1 MKRTARKWLSLLMAF
16 ALVLSL
22 MPAALAEREEVSF
35 GWSTEAPE
43 GHKHER
49 GNEKTDSGKVA
60 TCTED
65 GYKVYSC
72 KNKIVES
79 EDETDCSATF
89 TEKIDKKGHTWDD
102 GSVTKEA
109 TCKEKGVKIFT
120 CSVCKEAKTEEIPM
134 KEHGRP
140 ENSNSYTQNTTAKTH
155 TYKCTA
161 GNEDITEDCS
171 GTWSDAKD
179 GTHSMTC
186 TYCGA
191 TYTGSHDYNDS
202 GKCKVCDA
210 RNDRTAVSISGSM
223 EMKVDETKS
232 IEFTFY
238 DKYEVPTTDTIR
250 NLEYEVDSRYDDCVS
265 ITSNGKIYGEYAGT
279 ARIVVY
285 DQDGGALGYVTVKV
299 TGTSKSDF
307 TVTASVSAGTSG
319 YALGDDD
326 DDNGSSIIEQIN
338 KKLKSNEWIE
348 DIWFT
353 SVSHTNGKLNA
364 DKGSSSSDRYAYS
377 ESEAEDVVF
386 TPDKSVKKGDTAVF
400 YATVYAGKTTK
411 KYYDVTISLKIIDGA
426 SSDSD
431 ITYTSELGKDVSFR
445 TSDFEDFWTDTY
457 SSGTLDY
464 VKFGSVSGGSL
475 KDGDGKSA
483 GSSSFYANPSR
494 SSHKDL
500 DDVYFEPN
508 NTTSKKA
515 TTIKIRFTAYGTQKK
530 SSGDRELSGTVV
542 ITYLNGDIDDITYTT
557 NSNGKVTLKSSDF
570 TDVFKKATGSS
581 GTLTITFT
589 SLPSNGTLTYGSK
602 DTKVTKSTTFK
613 TSGAGNKIAD
623 VTYTAS
629 GSKSD
634 TVTYTA
640 ASGST
645 KITGKILFNSVA
657 ANISLTVPYTCTSAS
672 GITFSTGDFTSRASG
687 LTGSHS
693 LAFGQPS
700 GGNGGLYYTAI
711 ASQIPAGTKIP
722 VSTLNTVTYRP
733 SSNGATTIAFII
745 YDASGLVAGSG
756 SVTITVSGVTGGTA
770 NPGNPGNPG
779 TTTPGGVDSFKD
791 VNATAWYRTD
801 LTRLVSLGIMAG
813 RSPNKFAPEG
823 TLNYGEA
830 LKLICKAVGVTQPEG
845 SGAQWAANY
854 KSYAV
859 SQGWITSDVVLTDTI
874 TRTAIAQIGA
884 KALGLSASSATPFP
898 DTNDPYVAA
907 MNTAGIILGNP
918 DGNFNGSGNLKRSEI
933 CAIICRML
941 NYRDNAYND
950 QIPGWL

>member
-1 MKRTARKWLSLLMAF
+1 MKRTVRKWLSLLMAF
-16 ALVLSL
+16 AIVLSL
-22 MPAALAEREEVSF
+22 MPVALAEDETTKPDPDKWTGGIDKCEHKEYDTKREEPS
-35 GWSTEAPE
+35 
-43 GHKHER
+43 
-49 GNEKTDSGKVA
+49 
-60 TCTED
+60 C
-65 GYKVYSC
+65 YKAGS
-72 KNKIVES
+72 I
-79 EDETDCSATF
+79 TF
-89 TEKIDKKGHTWDD
+89 TCKVKHVQKPDGEKDPDPAVRTG
-102 GSVTKEA
+102 
-109 TCKEKGVKIFT
+109 
-120 CSVCKEAKTEEIPM
+120 EEG
-134 KEHGRP
+134 E
-140 ENSNSYTQNTTAKTH
+140 QV
-155 TYKCTA
+155 
-161 GNEDITEDCS
+161 
-171 GTWSDAKD
+171 
-179 GTHSMTC
+179 
-186 TYCGA
+186 CGA
-191 TYTGSHDYNDS
+191 TQTIKLKATGEHSYSDKWSYDETEHWKECTTKGCDTKTGVQKHSYNEDTGECTCGAKVADEIEVILSKDSYTGSGTIYITGNGIILETTLTVKKGKDTVSADDYEVSYLWSAKGLYDNDNVGNKPPES
-202 GKCKVCDA
+202 PAIRIVNGNRIVKNASVTCEVRVVYK
-210 RNDRTAVSISGSM
+210 
-223 EMKVDETKS
+223 DETYKDS
-232 IEFTFY
+232 VTWSGITNVGGY
-238 DKYEVPTTDTIR
+238 DGD
-250 NLEYEVDSRYDDCVS
+250 VS
-265 ITSNGKIYGEYAGT
+265 VTIYGDTTYYLGDKDDKGGKSVIDQIDDYIYDEDDGYLDEIKFSSVTDSVGDLEASTSKWYSSDEAEEIAFEPEKSGT
-279 ARIVVY
+279 ATFNYRATSSKNNEYSGTISI
-285 DQDGGALGYVTVKV
+285 KV
-299 TGTSKSDF
+299 E
-307 TVTASVSAGTSG
+307 
-319 YALGDDD
+319 
-326 DDNGSSIIEQIN
+326 NGSSSGGDIE
-338 KKLKSNEWIE
+338 
-348 DIWFT
+348 
-353 SVSHTNGKLNA
+353 
-364 DKGSSSSDRYAYS
+364 YS
-377 ESEAEDVVF
+377 A
-386 TPDKSVKKGDTAVF
+386 TA
-400 YATVYAGKTTK
+400 GQ
-411 KYYDVTISLKIIDGA
+411 
-426 SSDSD
+426 
-431 ITYTSELGKDVSFR
+431 DVSFDAD
-445 TSDFEDFWTDTY
+445 DFEDFWSD
-457 SSGTLDY
+457 SRRKGSREDLDY
-464 VKFGSVSGGSL
+464 VTFSL
-475 KDGDGKSA
+475 PSSSTGVLYDGDGSKLKSSTKCYVSA
-483 GSSSFYANPSR
+483 GR
-494 SSHKDL
+494 SETDL
-500 DDVYFEPN
+500 DDVYFEPKS
-508 NTTSKKA
+508 SKA
-515 TTIKIRFTAYGTQKK
+515 GTVKINFSAYGEDDTKI
-530 SSGDRELSGTVV
+530 SGTVV
-542 ITYLNGDIDDITYTT
+542 ITYLNGNIDDITYTT
-557 NSNGKVTLKSSDF
+557 NSSGKVDLKAKDF
-570 TDVFKKATGSS
+570 TDVFKAATGSS
-581 GTLTITFT
+581 SSSLTITFT

>member
-1 MKRTARKWLSLLMAF
+1 MKRTVRKWLSLLMAF
-16 ALVLSL
+16 AIVLSL
-22 MPAALAEREEVSF
+22 MPVALAADENTQDPPGTTEGTNPPGTPKPDDDDDKTEEP
-35 GWSTEAPE
+35 GGNE
-43 GHKHER
+43 GDNKCEDGKHNYE
-49 GNEKTDSGKVA
+49 EKTDHGDTKAA
-60 TCTED
+60 TCTE
-65 GYKVYSC
+65 
-72 KNKIVES
+72 
-79 EDETDCSATF
+79 
-89 TEKIDKKGHTWDD
+89 
-102 GSVTKEA
+102 
-109 TCKEKGVKIFT
+109 KGVKVEVCSKCSDVKKTDTPALGHDWGEYFADKNDSSKHTRT
-120 CSVCKEAKTEEIPM
+120 CKRDACEESETNAHDYSESYECVCGTENDAEATGAEAANVTISAGASKEISW
-134 KEHGRP
+134 HF
-140 ENSNSYTQNTTAKTH
+140 
-155 TYKCTA
+155 
-161 GNEDITEDCS
+161 
-171 GTWSDAKD
+171 
-179 GTHSMTC
+179 
-186 TYCGA
+186 
-191 TYTGSHDYNDS
+191 YTGSGSNKEYTKAPDY
-202 GKCKVCDA
+202 VL
-210 RNDRTAVSISGSM
+210 VS
-223 EMKVDETKS
+223 D
-232 IEFTFY
+232 
-238 DKYEVPTTDTIR
+238 
-250 NLEYEVDSRYDDCVS
+250 DDCVS
-265 ITSNGKIYGEYAGT
+265 IYRDGVTVYGEYSGKATISIYDGSVSSRNLLGT
-279 ARIVVY
+279 TT
-285 DQDGGALGYVTVKV
+285 VTVKGSSGYNIKV
-299 TGTSKSDF
+299 
-307 TVTASVSAGTSG
+307 SVSADSNG

-326 DDNGSSIIEQIN
+326 DAGKDSVIDQIN
-338 KKLKSNEWIE
+338 SQLRSREYI
-348 DIWFT
+348 DYIWFQ
-353 SVSHTNGKLNA
+353 SVKHDDGELTATRGNA
-364 DKGSSSSDRYAYS
+364 GNKATRYTENEAGSV
-377 ESEAEDVVF
+377 EF
-386 TPDKSVKKGDTAVF
+386 IPDKNAKKGDSPNFEVAVQTDSRDEYIYF
-400 YATVYAGKTTK
+400 
-411 KYYDVTISLKIIDGA
+411 TITFNIIDGA
-426 SSDSD
+426 TSGGDVEYNATAGKNVTFDSD
-431 ITYTSELGKDVSFR
+431 
-445 TSDFEDFWTDTY
+445 DFETFWKNNRR
-457 SSGTLDY
+457 SSWKDLDY
-464 VKFGSVSGGSL
+464 VTFSTPTSSTGVL
-475 KDGDGKSA
+475 YDGDGTKLKNSTECYVSA
-483 GSSSFYANPSR
+483 GRNQV
-494 SSHKDL
+494 DL
-500 DDVYFEPN
+500 DDVYFEPKS
-508 NTTSKKA
+508 SKA
-515 TTIKIRFTAYGTQKK
+515 GTVRINFTAVGE
-530 SSGDRELSGTVV
+530 SDHEIDGTVV
-542 ITYLNGDIDDITYTT
+542 ISYLNGDIDDITYTT
-557 NSNGKVTLKSSDF
+557 NSSGKVDLKAKDF
-570 TDVFKKATGSS
+570 TDVFKAATGSS
-581 GTLTITFT
+581 SSSLTITFT

>member
-1 MKRTARKWLSLLMAF
+1 MKRTVRKWLSLLMAF
-16 ALVLSL
+16 AIVLSL
-22 MPAALAEREEVSF
+22 MPVALAEDENNPTPP
-35 GWSTEAPE
+35 STEVTPSEPGENGTGGSGNGSGNQEPGDPNTPSEPNGDKECTDHKWEEAESGTVE
-43 GHKHER
+43 G
-49 GNEKTDSGKVA
+49 EKVSTQAA
-60 TCTED
+60 TCEKA
-65 GYKVYSC
+65 GVQVYTC
-72 KNKIVES
+72 KNEG
-79 EDETDCSATF
+79 CNA
-89 TEKIDKKGHTWDD
+89 
-102 GSVTKEA
+102 
-109 TCKEKGVKIFT
+109 
-120 CSVCKEAKTEEIPM
+120 AKTEELPKLSHDLEYKTTNDGKHYQQCKREECSYKTEEVSHKYDTKGECECGDENTNDAVSAVITSSGSVTLDLSSTTKKTHNIEWAFKDEDGNYTSDSASVSFYSDDDDVAYVDKDGKVTAYGAGSTTIELYM
-134 KEHGRP
+134 AGNSRRDDYITVTVKGSYDGDVSVTIYSDTTYYLGDKDDKGGKSVVDKIDDYVYEKTGYHLDEVRFDNVTDTVGDLDASTRDWYDADELEDISFEP
-140 ENSNSYTQNTTAKTH
+140 ENTGTAEFDFEASNTRNAT
-155 TYKCTA
+155 
-161 GNEDITEDCS
+161 ICS
-171 GTWSDAKD
+171 GTI
-179 GTHSMTC
+179 
-186 TYCGA
+186 YI
-191 TYTGSHDYNDS
+191 
-202 GKCKVCDA
+202 KV
-210 RNDRTAVSISGSM
+210 
-223 EMKVDETKS
+223 E
-232 IEFTFY
+232 
-238 DKYEVPTTDTIR
+238 
-250 NLEYEVDSRYDDCVS
+250 
-265 ITSNGKIYGEYAGT
+265 
-279 ARIVVY
+279 
-285 DQDGGALGYVTVKV
+285 
-299 TGTSKSDF
+299 
-307 TVTASVSAGTSG
+307 
-319 YALGDDD
+319 
-326 DDNGSSIIEQIN
+326 
-338 KKLKSNEWIE
+338 
-348 DIWFT
+348 
-353 SVSHTNGKLNA
+353 
-364 DKGSSSSDRYAYS
+364 KGSSTSGGDIEYS
-377 ESEAEDVVF
+377 
-386 TPDKSVKKGDTAVF
+386 
-400 YATVYAGKTTK
+400 
-411 KYYDVTISLKIIDGA
+411 A
-426 SSDSD
+426 SS
-431 ITYTSELGKDVSFR
+431 GKDVSFDAD
-445 TSDFEDFWTDTY
+445 DFEDFWSD
-457 SSGTLDY
+457 SRRKGSREDLDY
-464 VKFGSVSGGSL
+464 VTFSL
-475 KDGDGKSA
+475 PSSSTGVLYDGDGSKLKSSTKCYVSA
-483 GSSSFYANPSR
+483 GRNET
-494 SSHKDL
+494 DL
-500 DDVYFEPN
+500 DDVYFEPKS
-508 NTTSKKA
+508 SKA
-515 TTIKIRFTAYGTQKK
+515 GTVKINFSAYGEDDTKI
-530 SSGDRELSGTVV
+530 SGTVV
-542 ITYLNGDIDDITYTT
+542 ITYLNGNIDDITYTT
-557 NSNGKVTLKSSDF
+557 NSSGKVDLKAKDF
-570 TDVFKKATGSS
+570 TDVFKAATGSS
-581 GTLTITFT
+581 SSSLTITFT

-613 TSGAGNKIAD
+613 TSGTGNKIAD

-874 TRTAIAQIGA
+874 TRTDISQIGA

>member
-1 MKRTARKWLSLLMAF
+1 MKRTVRKWLSLLMAF
-16 ALVLSL
+16 AIVLSL
-22 MPAALAEREEVSF
+22 MPVALAEDENNPTPP
-35 GWSTEAPE
+35 STEVTPSEPGENGTGGSGNGSGNQEPGDPNTPSEPNGDKECTDHKWEEAESGTVE
-43 GHKHER
+43 G
-49 GNEKTDSGKVA
+49 EKVSTQAA
-60 TCTED
+60 TCEKA
-65 GYKVYSC
+65 GVQVYTC
-72 KNKIVES
+72 KNEG
-79 EDETDCSATF
+79 CNA
-89 TEKIDKKGHTWDD
+89 
-102 GSVTKEA
+102 
-109 TCKEKGVKIFT
+109 
-120 CSVCKEAKTEEIPM
+120 AKTEELPKLSHDLEYKTTNDGKHYQQCKREECSYKTEEVSHKYDTKGECECGDENTNDAVSAVITSSGSVTLDLSSTTKKTHNIEWAFKDEDGNYTSDSASVSFYSDDDDVAYVDKDGKVTAYGAGSTTIELYM
-134 KEHGRP
+134 AGNSRRDDYITVTVKGSYDGDVSVTIYSDTTYYLGDKDDKGGKSVVDKIDDYVYEKTGYHLDEVRFDNVTDTVGDLDASTRDWYDADELEDISFEP
-140 ENSNSYTQNTTAKTH
+140 ENTGTAEFDFEASNTRNAT
-155 TYKCTA
+155 
-161 GNEDITEDCS
+161 ICS
-171 GTWSDAKD
+171 GTI
-179 GTHSMTC
+179 
-186 TYCGA
+186 YI
-191 TYTGSHDYNDS
+191 
-202 GKCKVCDA
+202 KV
-210 RNDRTAVSISGSM
+210 
-223 EMKVDETKS
+223 E
-232 IEFTFY
+232 
-238 DKYEVPTTDTIR
+238 
-250 NLEYEVDSRYDDCVS
+250 
-265 ITSNGKIYGEYAGT
+265 
-279 ARIVVY
+279 
-285 DQDGGALGYVTVKV
+285 
-299 TGTSKSDF
+299 
-307 TVTASVSAGTSG
+307 
-319 YALGDDD
+319 
-326 DDNGSSIIEQIN
+326 
-338 KKLKSNEWIE
+338 
-348 DIWFT
+348 
-353 SVSHTNGKLNA
+353 
-364 DKGSSSSDRYAYS
+364 KGSSTSGGDIEYS
-377 ESEAEDVVF
+377 
-386 TPDKSVKKGDTAVF
+386 
-400 YATVYAGKTTK
+400 
-411 KYYDVTISLKIIDGA
+411 A
-426 SSDSD
+426 SS
-431 ITYTSELGKDVSFR
+431 GKDVSFDAD
-445 TSDFEDFWTDTY
+445 DFEDFWSD
-457 SSGTLDY
+457 SRRKGSREDLDY
-464 VKFGSVSGGSL
+464 VTFSL
-475 KDGDGKSA
+475 PSSSTGVLYDGDGSKLKSSTKCYVSA
-483 GSSSFYANPSR
+483 GRNET
-494 SSHKDL
+494 DL
-500 DDVYFEPN
+500 DDVYFEPKS
-508 NTTSKKA
+508 SKA
-515 TTIKIRFTAYGTQKK
+515 GTVKINFSAYGEDDTKI
-530 SSGDRELSGTVV
+530 SGTVV
-542 ITYLNGDIDDITYTT
+542 ITYLNGNIDDITYTT
-557 NSNGKVTLKSSDF
+557 NSSGKVDLKAKDF
-570 TDVFKKATGSS
+570 TDVFKAATGSS
-581 GTLTITFT
+581 SSSLTIPFT

-613 TSGAGNKIAD
+613 TSGTGNKIAD

>member
-1 MKRTARKWLSLLMAF
+1 MKRTVRKWLSLLMAF
-16 ALVLSL
+16 AIVLSL
-22 MPAALAEREEVSF
+22 MPVALAEDENNPTPPSTEVTPSEPGENGTGGSGNGSGNQEPGDPNTPSEPNGDKECTDHKWEEAESGTVEGEEVS
-35 GWSTEAPE
+35 TQA
-43 GHKHER
+43 
-49 GNEKTDSGKVA
+49 A
-60 TCTED
+60 TCEKA
-65 GYKVYSC
+65 GVQVYTC
-72 KNKIVES
+72 KNEG
-79 EDETDCSATF
+79 CNA
-89 TEKIDKKGHTWDD
+89 
-102 GSVTKEA
+102 
-109 TCKEKGVKIFT
+109 
-120 CSVCKEAKTEEIPM
+120 AKTEELPKLSHDLEYKTTNDGKHYQQCKREECSYKTEEVSHKYDTKGECECGDENTNDAVSAVITSSGSVTLDLSSTTKKTHNIEWAFKDEDGNYTSNSASVSFYSDDDDVAYVDKDGKVTAYGAGSTTIELYM
-134 KEHGRP
+134 AGNSRRDDYITVTVKGSYDGDVSVTIYSDTTYYLGDKDDKGGKSVVDKIDDYVYEKTGYHLDEVRFDNVTDTVGDLDASTRDWYDADELEDISFEP
-140 ENSNSYTQNTTAKTH
+140 ENTGTAEFDFEASNTRNAT
-155 TYKCTA
+155 
-161 GNEDITEDCS
+161 ICS
-171 GTWSDAKD
+171 GTI
-179 GTHSMTC
+179 
-186 TYCGA
+186 YI
-191 TYTGSHDYNDS
+191 
-202 GKCKVCDA
+202 KV
-210 RNDRTAVSISGSM
+210 
-223 EMKVDETKS
+223 E
-232 IEFTFY
+232 
-238 DKYEVPTTDTIR
+238 
-250 NLEYEVDSRYDDCVS
+250 
-265 ITSNGKIYGEYAGT
+265 
-279 ARIVVY
+279 
-285 DQDGGALGYVTVKV
+285 
-299 TGTSKSDF
+299 
-307 TVTASVSAGTSG
+307 
-319 YALGDDD
+319 
-326 DDNGSSIIEQIN
+326 
-338 KKLKSNEWIE
+338 
-348 DIWFT
+348 
-353 SVSHTNGKLNA
+353 
-364 DKGSSSSDRYAYS
+364 KGSSTSGGDIEYS
-377 ESEAEDVVF
+377 
-386 TPDKSVKKGDTAVF
+386 
-400 YATVYAGKTTK
+400 
-411 KYYDVTISLKIIDGA
+411 A
-426 SSDSD
+426 SS
-431 ITYTSELGKDVSFR
+431 GKDVSFDAD
-445 TSDFEDFWTDTY
+445 DFEDFWSD
-457 SSGTLDY
+457 SRRKGSREDLDY
-464 VKFGSVSGGSL
+464 VTFSL
-475 KDGDGKSA
+475 PSSSTGVLYDGDGSKLKSSTKCYVSA
-483 GSSSFYANPSR
+483 GRNET
-494 SSHKDL
+494 DL
-500 DDVYFEPN
+500 DDVYFEPKS
-508 NTTSKKA
+508 SKA
-515 TTIKIRFTAYGTQKK
+515 GTVKINFSAYGEDDTKI
-530 SSGDRELSGTVV
+530 SGTVV
-542 ITYLNGDIDDITYTT
+542 ITYLNGNIDDITYTT
-557 NSNGKVTLKSSDF
+557 NSSGKVDLKAKDF
-570 TDVFKKATGSS
+570 TDVFKAATGSS
-581 GTLTITFT
+581 SSSLTITFT

-613 TSGAGNKIAD
+613 TSGTGNKIAD

>member
-1 MKRTARKWLSLLMAF
+1 MKRTVRKWLSLLMAF
-16 ALVLSL
+16 AIVLSL
-22 MPAALAEREEVSF
+22 MPVALAEDENNPTPP
-35 GWSTEAPE
+35 STEVTPSEPGENGTGGSGNGSGNQEPGDPNTPSEPNGDKECTDHKWEEAESGTVE
-43 GHKHER
+43 G
-49 GNEKTDSGKVA
+49 EKVSTQAA
-60 TCTED
+60 TCEKA
-65 GYKVYSC
+65 GVQVYTC
-72 KNKIVES
+72 KNEG
-79 EDETDCSATF
+79 CNA
-89 TEKIDKKGHTWDD
+89 
-102 GSVTKEA
+102 
-109 TCKEKGVKIFT
+109 
-120 CSVCKEAKTEEIPM
+120 AKTEELPKLSHDLEYKTTNDGKHYQQCKREECSYKTEEVSHKYDTKGKCECGDENTNAAVSAVITSSGSVTLDLSSTTKKTHNIEWAFKDEGGNYTRDSASVSFYSDDDDVAYVDKDGKVTAYGAGSTTIELYM
-134 KEHGRP
+134 AGNSRRDDYITVTVKGSYDGDVSVTIYSDTTYYLGDKDDKGGKSVVDKIDDYVYEKTGYHLDEVRFDNVTDTVGDLDASTRDWYDADELEDISFEP
-140 ENSNSYTQNTTAKTH
+140 ENTGTAEFDFEASNTRNAT
-155 TYKCTA
+155 
-161 GNEDITEDCS
+161 ICS
-171 GTWSDAKD
+171 GTI
-179 GTHSMTC
+179 
-186 TYCGA
+186 YI
-191 TYTGSHDYNDS
+191 
-202 GKCKVCDA
+202 KV
-210 RNDRTAVSISGSM
+210 
-223 EMKVDETKS
+223 E
-232 IEFTFY
+232 
-238 DKYEVPTTDTIR
+238 
-250 NLEYEVDSRYDDCVS
+250 
-265 ITSNGKIYGEYAGT
+265 
-279 ARIVVY
+279 
-285 DQDGGALGYVTVKV
+285 
-299 TGTSKSDF
+299 
-307 TVTASVSAGTSG
+307 
-319 YALGDDD
+319 
-326 DDNGSSIIEQIN
+326 
-338 KKLKSNEWIE
+338 
-348 DIWFT
+348 
-353 SVSHTNGKLNA
+353 
-364 DKGSSSSDRYAYS
+364 KGSSTSGGDIEYS
-377 ESEAEDVVF
+377 
-386 TPDKSVKKGDTAVF
+386 
-400 YATVYAGKTTK
+400 
-411 KYYDVTISLKIIDGA
+411 A
-426 SSDSD
+426 SS
-431 ITYTSELGKDVSFR
+431 GKDVSFDAD
-445 TSDFEDFWTDTY
+445 DFEDFWSD
-457 SSGTLDY
+457 SRRKGSREDLDY
-464 VKFGSVSGGSL
+464 VTFSL
-475 KDGDGKSA
+475 PSSSTGVLYDGDGSKLKSSTKCYVSA
-483 GSSSFYANPSR
+483 GRNET
-494 SSHKDL
+494 DL
-500 DDVYFEPN
+500 DDVYFEPKS
-508 NTTSKKA
+508 SKA
-515 TTIKIRFTAYGTQKK
+515 GTVKINFSAYGEDDTKI
-530 SSGDRELSGTVV
+530 SGTVV
-542 ITYLNGDIDDITYTT
+542 ITYLNGNIDDITYTT
-557 NSNGKVTLKSSDF
+557 NSSGKVDLKAKDF
-570 TDVFKKATGSS
+570 TDVFKAATGSS
-581 GTLTITFT
+581 SSSLTITFT

-613 TSGAGNKIAD
+613 TSGTGNKIAD

>member
-1 MKRTARKWLSLLMAF
+1 MKRTVRKWLSLLMAF
-16 ALVLSL
+16 AIVLSL
-22 MPAALAEREEVSF
+22 MPVALAEDETTKPDPNKWTGGIDGCEHKEYDTKREE
-35 GWSTEAPE
+35 P
-43 GHKHER
+43 
-49 GNEKTDSGKVA
+49 
-60 TCTED
+60 
-65 GYKVYSC
+65 SC
-72 KNKIVES
+72 FKAGSI
-79 EDETDCSATF
+79 TF
-89 TEKIDKKGHTWDD
+89 TCKVEHDQKPGGENDPDPADRTGEEGKK
-102 GSVTKEA
+102 V
-109 TCKEKGVKIFT
+109 
-120 CSVCKEAKTEEIPM
+120 
-134 KEHGRP
+134 
-140 ENSNSYTQNTTAKTH
+140 
-155 TYKCTA
+155 
-161 GNEDITEDCS
+161 
-171 GTWSDAKD
+171 
-179 GTHSMTC
+179 
-186 TYCGA
+186 CGA
-191 TYTGSHDYNDS
+191 TQMIELEATGRHSYSDKWSYNETEHWKECTTKGCGTKADVQKHSYNEDTGKCTCGAKVADKIEVTLSKASYTGSGTIYIEGN
-202 GKCKVCDA
+202 
-210 RNDRTAVSISGSM
+210 SILL
-223 EMKVDETKS
+223 K
-232 IEFTFY
+232 
-238 DKYEVPTTDTIR
+238 TDLVVKKGGDT
-250 NLEYEVDSRYDDCVS
+250 LSASEYEVSYGWYSSKLDVEKTKDSSAYVYNSNKAISNASVKCEVTVGYNNKTYSAEVEWSNITNTGSYDGDVS
-265 ITSNGKIYGEYAGT
+265 VTIYGDTTYYLGDKDDKGNKSVIDQIDDYIHDEDGGYLDKIKFSSVTDTVGDLDASTSKRYSFDDAEEIAFEPEKSGT
-279 ARIVVY
+279 ATFDYSATSSKENDYYGTISI
-285 DQDGGALGYVTVKV
+285 KV
-299 TGTSKSDF
+299 E
-307 TVTASVSAGTSG
+307 
-319 YALGDDD
+319 
-326 DDNGSSIIEQIN
+326 NGSSSGGDIE
-338 KKLKSNEWIE
+338 
-348 DIWFT
+348 
-353 SVSHTNGKLNA
+353 
-364 DKGSSSSDRYAYS
+364 YS
-377 ESEAEDVVF
+377 A
-386 TPDKSVKKGDTAVF
+386 TA
-400 YATVYAGKTTK
+400 GQ
-411 KYYDVTISLKIIDGA
+411 
-426 SSDSD
+426 
-431 ITYTSELGKDVSFR
+431 DVSFDAD
-445 TSDFEDFWTDTY
+445 DFEDFWSD
-457 SSGTLDY
+457 SRRKGSREDLDY
-464 VKFGSVSGGSL
+464 VTFSL
-475 KDGDGKSA
+475 PSSSTGVLYDGDGSKLKSSTKCYVSA
-483 GSSSFYANPSR
+483 GR
-494 SSHKDL
+494 SETDL
-500 DDVYFEPN
+500 DDVYFEPKS
-508 NTTSKKA
+508 SKA
-515 TTIKIRFTAYGTQKK
+515 GTVKINFSAYGEDDTKI
-530 SSGDRELSGTVV
+530 SGTVV
-542 ITYLNGDIDDITYTT
+542 ITYLNGNIDDITYTT
-557 NSNGKVTLKSSDF
+557 NSSGKVDLKAKDF
-570 TDVFKKATGSS
+570 TDVFKAATGSS
-581 GTLTITFT
+581 SSSLTITFT

-629 GSKSD
+629 GSKTD

>member
-1 MKRTARKWLSLLMAF
+1 MKRTVRKWLSLLMAF
-16 ALVLSL
+16 AIVLSL
-22 MPAALAEREEVSF
+22 MPVALAED
-35 GWSTEAPE
+35 GNTTQNPPSTEVTPP
-43 GHKHER
+43 GGTGGSGS
-49 GNEKTDSGKVA
+49 GNQKPGDPNEPGDPDGDKVCKDHSWKKAESGTV
-60 TCTED
+60 D
-65 GYKVYSC
+65 GK
-72 KNKIVES
+72 E
-79 EDETDCSATF
+79 
-89 TEKIDKKGHTWDD
+89 
-102 GSVTKEA
+102 VTTKAA
-109 TCKEKGVKIFT
+109 TCKEKGLQVYT
-120 CSVCKEAKTEEIPM
+120 CENVGCDAAKAEEIPKLSHDLEYKTTDEGKHYQKCKNEGCDYTTEEESHEYDTKGECKCGDKNTNDAVSAVITSSSSVTLDLSSTTKKTHNIEWAFKDKDGNYTSDSASVSFYSDDDDVAYVDKNGKVTAYGAGSTTIELYM
-134 KEHGRP
+134 A
-140 ENSNSYTQNTTAKTH
+140 SNSRRDDY
-155 TYKCTA
+155 
-161 GNEDITEDCS
+161 IT
-171 GTWSDAKD
+171 
-179 GTHSMTC
+179 
-186 TYCGA
+186 
-191 TYTGSHDYNDS
+191 
-202 GKCKVCDA
+202 
-210 RNDRTAVSISGSM
+210 
-223 EMKVDETKS
+223 
-232 IEFTFY
+232 
-238 DKYEVPTTDTIR
+238 
-250 NLEYEVDSRYDDCVS
+250 
-265 ITSNGKIYGEYAGT
+265 
-279 ARIVVY
+279 
-285 DQDGGALGYVTVKV
+285 VTVKGSYDGDVSV
-299 TGTSKSDF
+299 TINGDTTYYLGDKDDKGSKSVIDQIDNYIDVGSLDEIYF
-307 TVTASVSAGTSG
+307 YNVTDNVGDLDVKAKTWYTYSEAEEIAFEPEKSGTAKFEYQATSTKGSAKYYGTISIKVE
-319 YALGDDD
+319 
-326 DDNGSSIIEQIN
+326 NGSSSGGDIE
-338 KKLKSNEWIE
+338 
-348 DIWFT
+348 
-353 SVSHTNGKLNA
+353 
-364 DKGSSSSDRYAYS
+364 YS
-377 ESEAEDVVF
+377 A
-386 TPDKSVKKGDTAVF
+386 TA
-400 YATVYAGKTTK
+400 
-411 KYYDVTISLKIIDGA
+411 
-426 SSDSD
+426 
-431 ITYTSELGKDVSFR
+431 GKDVSFDAG
-445 TSDFEDFWTDTY
+445 DFEDFWSD
-457 SSGTLDY
+457 SRRKGSREDLDY
-464 VKFGSVSGGSL
+464 VTFSL
-475 KDGDGKSA
+475 PSSSTGVLYDGDGSKLKSSTKCYVSA
-483 GSSSFYANPSR
+483 GRNET
-494 SSHKDL
+494 DL
-500 DDVYFEPN
+500 DDVYFEPKS
-508 NTTSKKA
+508 SKA
-515 TTIKIRFTAYGTQKK
+515 GTVKINFSAYGEDDTKI
-530 SSGDRELSGTVV
+530 SGTVV
-542 ITYLNGDIDDITYTT
+542 ITYLNGNIDDITYTT
-557 NSNGKVTLKSSDF
+557 NSSGKVDLKAKDF
-570 TDVFKKATGSS
+570 TDVFKAATGSS
-581 GTLTITFT
+581 SSSLTITFT

-613 TSGAGNKIAD
+613 TSGTGNKIAD

-672 GITFSTGDFTSRASG
+672 GITFSTGEFTSRAC
-687 LTGSHS
+687 HS

>member
-1 MKRTARKWLSLLMAF
+1 MKRTVRKWLSLLMAF
-16 ALVLSL
+16 AIVLSL
-22 MPAALAEREEVSF
+22 MPVALAEDGTASDRKPIAENWKGGVE
-35 GWSTEAPE
+35 GCKHDEYDTETIEPSCFKAGSITFTCTVEQKPE
-43 GHKHER
+43 G
-49 GNEKTDSGKVA
+49 
-60 TCTED
+60 
-65 GYKVYSC
+65 
-72 KNKIVES
+72 
-79 EDETDCSATF
+79 ETDPNPETRVG
-89 TEKIDKKGHTWDD
+89 EGDKKG
-102 GSVTKEA
+102 
-109 TCKEKGVKIFT
+109 
-120 CSVCKEAKTEEIPM
+120 
-134 KEHGRP
+134 
-140 ENSNSYTQNTTAKTH
+140 
-155 TYKCTA
+155 
-161 GNEDITEDCS
+161 
-171 GTWSDAKD
+171 
-179 GTHSMTC
+179 
-186 TYCGA
+186 CGA
-191 TYTGSHDYNDS
+191 TQTRELKATGKHSYSDKWSYNETEHWKECTTKGCGTKTEVQKHRYDEDTGKCSSCGAEVADKIEVTLSKDSYTGSGTIYIEGN
-202 GKCKVCDA
+202 
-210 RNDRTAVSISGSM
+210 SILL
-223 EMKVDETKS
+223 K
-232 IEFTFY
+232 
-238 DKYEVPTTDTIR
+238 TDLVVKKGGDT
-250 NLEYEVDSRYDDCVS
+250 LSASEYEVSYGWYSSKLDVENTKDSSAYVYNSNKAISNASVKCEVTVGYNNKTYSAEVVWSNITNTGSYDGDVS
-265 ITSNGKIYGEYAGT
+265 VTIYGDTTYYLGDKDDKGSKSVIDQIDDYIHDEDGGYLDKIKFSSVTDSVGDLEASTSKWYYFDDAEEIAFEPEKSGT
-279 ARIVVY
+279 ATFDYSATSSKKNDYYGTISI
-285 DQDGGALGYVTVKV
+285 KV
-299 TGTSKSDF
+299 E
-307 TVTASVSAGTSG
+307 
-319 YALGDDD
+319 
-326 DDNGSSIIEQIN
+326 NGSSSGGDIE
-338 KKLKSNEWIE
+338 
-348 DIWFT
+348 
-353 SVSHTNGKLNA
+353 
-364 DKGSSSSDRYAYS
+364 YS
-377 ESEAEDVVF
+377 A
-386 TPDKSVKKGDTAVF
+386 TA
-400 YATVYAGKTTK
+400 
-411 KYYDVTISLKIIDGA
+411 
-426 SSDSD
+426 
-431 ITYTSELGKDVSFR
+431 GKDVSFDAD
-445 TSDFEDFWTDTY
+445 DFEDFWSD
-457 SSGTLDY
+457 SRRKGSREDLDY
-464 VKFGSVSGGSL
+464 VTFSL
-475 KDGDGKSA
+475 PSSSTGVLYDGDGSKLKSSTKCYVSA
-483 GSSSFYANPSR
+483 GRNET
-494 SSHKDL
+494 DL
-500 DDVYFEPN
+500 DDVYFEPKS
-508 NTTSKKA
+508 SKA
-515 TTIKIRFTAYGTQKK
+515 GTVKINFSAYGEDDTKI
-530 SSGDRELSGTVV
+530 SGTVV
-542 ITYLNGDIDDITYTT
+542 ITYLNGNIDDITYTT
-557 NSNGKVTLKSSDF
+557 NSSGKVDLKAKDF
-570 TDVFKKATGSS
+570 TDVFKAATGSS
-581 GTLTITFT
+581 SSSLTITFT

-629 GSKSD
+629 GSKTD

>member
-1 MKRTARKWLSLLMAF
+1 MKRTVRKWLSLLMAF
-16 ALVLSL
+16 AIVLSL
-22 MPAALAEREEVSF
+22 MPVALAEDENNPTPP
-35 GWSTEAPE
+35 STEVTPSEPGENGTGGSGNGSGNQEPGDPNTPSEPNGDKECTDHKWEEAESGTVE
-43 GHKHER
+43 G
-49 GNEKTDSGKVA
+49 EKVSTQAA
-60 TCTED
+60 TCEKA
-65 GYKVYSC
+65 GVQVYTC
-72 KNKIVES
+72 KNEG
-79 EDETDCSATF
+79 CNA
-89 TEKIDKKGHTWDD
+89 
-102 GSVTKEA
+102 
-109 TCKEKGVKIFT
+109 
-120 CSVCKEAKTEEIPM
+120 AKTEELPKLSHDLEYKTTNDGKHYQQCKREECSYKTEEVSHKYDTKGECECGDENTNDAVSAVITSSGSVTLDLSSTTKKTHNIEWAFKDEDGNYTSDSASVSFYSDDDDVAYVDKDGKVTAYGAGSTTIELYM
-134 KEHGRP
+134 AGNSRRDDYITVTVKGSYDGDVSVTIYSDTTYYLGDKDDKGGKSVVDKIDDYVYEKTGYHLDEVRFDNVTDTVGDLDASTRDWYDADELEDISFEP
-140 ENSNSYTQNTTAKTH
+140 ENTGTAEFDFEASNTRNAT
-155 TYKCTA
+155 
-161 GNEDITEDCS
+161 ICS
-171 GTWSDAKD
+171 GTI
-179 GTHSMTC
+179 
-186 TYCGA
+186 YI
-191 TYTGSHDYNDS
+191 
-202 GKCKVCDA
+202 KV
-210 RNDRTAVSISGSM
+210 
-223 EMKVDETKS
+223 E
-232 IEFTFY
+232 
-238 DKYEVPTTDTIR
+238 
-250 NLEYEVDSRYDDCVS
+250 
-265 ITSNGKIYGEYAGT
+265 
-279 ARIVVY
+279 
-285 DQDGGALGYVTVKV
+285 
-299 TGTSKSDF
+299 
-307 TVTASVSAGTSG
+307 
-319 YALGDDD
+319 
-326 DDNGSSIIEQIN
+326 
-338 KKLKSNEWIE
+338 
-348 DIWFT
+348 
-353 SVSHTNGKLNA
+353 
-364 DKGSSSSDRYAYS
+364 KGSSTSGGDIEYS
-377 ESEAEDVVF
+377 
-386 TPDKSVKKGDTAVF
+386 
-400 YATVYAGKTTK
+400 
-411 KYYDVTISLKIIDGA
+411 A
-426 SSDSD
+426 SS
-431 ITYTSELGKDVSFR
+431 GKDVSFDAD
-445 TSDFEDFWTDTY
+445 DFEDFWSD
-457 SSGTLDY
+457 SRRKGSREDLDY
-464 VKFGSVSGGSL
+464 VTFSL
-475 KDGDGKSA
+475 PSSSTGVLYDGDGSKLKSSTKCYVSA
-483 GSSSFYANPSR
+483 GRNET
-494 SSHKDL
+494 DL
-500 DDVYFEPN
+500 DDVYFEPKS
-508 NTTSKKA
+508 SKA
-515 TTIKIRFTAYGTQKK
+515 GTVKINFSAYGEDDTKI
-530 SSGDRELSGTVV
+530 SGTVV
-542 ITYLNGDIDDITYTT
+542 ITYLNGNIDDITYTT
-557 NSNGKVTLKSSDF
+557 NSSGKVDLKAKDF
-570 TDVFKKATGSS
+570 TDVFKAATGSS
-581 GTLTITFT
+581 SSSLTITFT

-613 TSGAGNKIAD
+613 TSGTGNKIAD

>member
-1 MKRTARKWLSLLMAF
+1 MKRTVRKWLSLLMAF
-16 ALVLSL
+16 AIVLSL
-22 MPAALAEREEVSF
+22 MPVALAED
-35 GWSTEAPE
+35 GNTTQNPPSTEVTPP
-43 GHKHER
+43 GGTGGSGS
-49 GNEKTDSGKVA
+49 GNQKPGDPNEPGDPDGDKVCKDHSWKKAESGTV
-60 TCTED
+60 D
-65 GYKVYSC
+65 GK
-72 KNKIVES
+72 E
-79 EDETDCSATF
+79 
-89 TEKIDKKGHTWDD
+89 
-102 GSVTKEA
+102 VTTKAA
-109 TCKEKGVKIFT
+109 TCKEKGLQVYT
-120 CSVCKEAKTEEIPM
+120 CENVGCDAAKAEEIPKLSHDLEYKTTDEGKHYQKCKNEGCDYTTEEESHEYDTKGECKCGDKNTNDAVSAVITSSSSVTLDLSSTTKKTHNIEWAFKDKDGNYTSDSASVSFYSDDDDVAYVDKNGKVTAYGAGSTTIELYM
-134 KEHGRP
+134 A
-140 ENSNSYTQNTTAKTH
+140 SNSRRDDY
-155 TYKCTA
+155 
-161 GNEDITEDCS
+161 IT
-171 GTWSDAKD
+171 
-179 GTHSMTC
+179 
-186 TYCGA
+186 
-191 TYTGSHDYNDS
+191 
-202 GKCKVCDA
+202 
-210 RNDRTAVSISGSM
+210 
-223 EMKVDETKS
+223 
-232 IEFTFY
+232 
-238 DKYEVPTTDTIR
+238 
-250 NLEYEVDSRYDDCVS
+250 
-265 ITSNGKIYGEYAGT
+265 
-279 ARIVVY
+279 
-285 DQDGGALGYVTVKV
+285 VTVKGSYDGDVSV
-299 TGTSKSDF
+299 TINGDT
-307 TVTASVSAGTSG
+307 T
-319 YALGDDD
+319 YYLGDKD
-326 DDNGSSIIEQIN
+326 
-338 KKLKSNEWIE
+338 
-348 DIWFT
+348 
-353 SVSHTNGKLNA
+353 
-364 DKGSSSSDRYAYS
+364 DKGSKSVIDQIDNYIDVGSLDEIYFYNVTDNVGDLDVKAKTWYTY
-377 ESEAEDVVF
+377 SEAEEIAF
-386 TPDKSVKKGDTAVF
+386 EPEKSGTAKFEYQATSTKGSAQ
-400 YATVYAGKTTK
+400 
-411 KYYDVTISLKIIDGA
+411 YYGTISIKVESG
-426 SSDSD
+426 SSSGGD
-431 ITYTSELGKDVSFR
+431 IEYSATAGQDVSFDAD
-445 TSDFEDFWTDTY
+445 DFEDFWSD
-457 SSGTLDY
+457 SRRKGSREDLDY
-464 VKFGSVSGGSL
+464 VTFSL
-475 KDGDGKSA
+475 PSSSTGVLYDGDGSKLKSSTKCYVSA
-483 GSSSFYANPSR
+483 GR
-494 SSHKDL
+494 SETDL
-500 DDVYFEPN
+500 DDVYFEPKS
-508 NTTSKKA
+508 SKA
-515 TTIKIRFTAYGTQKK
+515 GTVKINFSAYGEDDTKI
-530 SSGDRELSGTVV
+530 SGTVV
-542 ITYLNGDIDDITYTT
+542 ITYLNGNIDDITYTT
-557 NSNGKVTLKSSDF
+557 NSSGKVDLKAKDF
-570 TDVFKKATGSS
+570 TDVFKAATGSS
-581 GTLTITFT
+581 SSSLTITFT

-770 NPGNPGNPG
+770 NPGNPG

>member
-1 MKRTARKWLSLLMAF
+1 MKRTVRKWLSLLMAF
-16 ALVLSL
+16 AIVLSL
-22 MPAALAEREEVSF
+22 MPVALAADEKESITEVTTGDKTGVKEGETPPTGDNEGECTKHKPGTGSDVYTAEE
-35 GWSTEAPE
+35 G
-43 GHKHER
+43 GKHKY
-49 GNEKTDSGKVA
+49 
-60 TCTED
+60 TCTECQQEVSEKCTFSGTYSPVKGED
-65 GYKVYSC
+65 GKHSQTCEYCTNTNVESCDYEYKPIEDEDKHHEVCKQCEAVKEDSEAEHKYGTDGECVCKVENNSTATEIEISIDRKSLDLSKTGYKTAE
-72 KNKIVES
+72 I
-79 EDETDCSATF
+79 
-89 TEKIDKKGHTWDD
+89 
-102 GSVTKEA
+102 SV
-109 TCKEKGVKIFT
+109 FLL
-120 CSVCKEAKTEEIPM
+120 
-134 KEHGRP
+134 
-140 ENSNSYTQNTTAKTH
+140 
-155 TYKCTA
+155 
-161 GNEDITEDCS
+161 D
-171 GTWSDAKD
+171 KD
-179 GTHSMTC
+179 GQYTTDSKAKVTFESDDEDV
-186 TYCGA
+186 A
-191 TYTGSHDYNDS
+191 TVSSNGTVTARGPGQARIYAELNSGEDSDY
-202 GKCKVCDA
+202 
-210 RNDRTAVSISGSM
+210 VSISVSGAYDGDVSVTIYGDTTYYLGDKDDKGS
-223 EMKVDETKS
+223 KS
-232 IEFTFY
+232 VIDQIDSYIDNGYLKRIYFY
-238 DKYEVPTTDTIR
+238 DVTSSIGDLDAYDKEWYEATEAEGIAFEP
-250 NLEYEVDSRYDDCVS
+250 EKS
-265 ITSNGKIYGEYAGT
+265 GT
-279 ARIVVY
+279 AKFEYKAESSKGY
-285 DQDGGALGYVTVKV
+285 DYSGIISIKV
-299 TGTSKSDF
+299 E
-307 TVTASVSAGTSG
+307 
-319 YALGDDD
+319 
-326 DDNGSSIIEQIN
+326 NGSSVSGDIEY
-338 KKLKSNEWIE
+338 
-348 DIWFT
+348 
-353 SVSHTNGKLNA
+353 NA
-364 DKGSSSSDRYAYS
+364 
-377 ESEAEDVVF
+377 
-386 TPDKSVKKGDTAVF
+386 TA
-400 YATVYAGKTTK
+400 
-411 KYYDVTISLKIIDGA
+411 
-426 SSDSD
+426 
-431 ITYTSELGKDVSFR
+431 GKDVSFDAD
-445 TSDFEDFWTDTY
+445 DFEDFWSD
-457 SSGTLDY
+457 SRRKGSREDLDY
-464 VKFGSVSGGSL
+464 VTFSL
-475 KDGDGKSA
+475 PSSSTGVLYDGDGSKLKSSTKCYVSA
-483 GSSSFYANPSR
+483 GR
-494 SSHKDL
+494 SETDL
-500 DDVYFEPN
+500 DDVYFEPKS
-508 NTTSKKA
+508 SKA
-515 TTIKIRFTAYGTQKK
+515 GTVKINFSAYGEDDTKI
-530 SSGDRELSGTVV
+530 SGTVV
-542 ITYLNGDIDDITYTT
+542 ITYLNGNIDDITYTT
-557 NSNGKVTLKSSDF
+557 NSSGKVDLKAKDF
-570 TDVFKKATGSS
+570 TDVFKAATGSS
-581 GTLTITFT
+581 SSSLTITFT

-629 GSKSD
+629 GSKTD

>member
-1 MKRTARKWLSLLMAF
+1 MKRTVRKWLSLLMAF
-16 ALVLSL
+16 AIVLSL
-22 MPAALAEREEVSF
+22 MPVALAEDENNPPPP
-35 GWSTEAPE
+35 STEATPSEPGGNGTGGSGSGSGNQEPGDPNTPSEPNGDKECTEHKWKEAESGTVE
-43 GHKHER
+43 G
-49 GNEKTDSGKVA
+49 EKVSTQAA
-60 TCTED
+60 TCEKA
-65 GYKVYSC
+65 GVQVY
-72 KNKIVES
+72 
-79 EDETDCSATF
+79 
-89 TEKIDKKGHTWDD
+89 
-102 GSVTKEA
+102 
-109 TCKEKGVKIFT
+109 TCENEG
-120 CSVCKEAKTEEIPM
+120 CNAAKTEKLPKLSHDLEY
-134 KEHGRP
+134 KTTNDGKHYQQCKRE
-140 ENSNSYTQNTTAKTH
+140 ECSYTTEEESHEYDTKGECKCGDKNTNDAVSAVITSSRNVTLDLSSTTKKTH
-155 TYKCTA
+155 DIEWAFKDEA
-161 GNEDITEDCS
+161 GNYT
-171 GTWSDAKD
+171 SDSA
-179 GTHSMTC
+179 S
-186 TYCGA
+186 
-191 TYTGSHDYNDS
+191 
-202 GKCKVCDA
+202 
-210 RNDRTAVSISGSM
+210 VSFYSDDDDVAY
-223 EMKVDETKS
+223 VDK
-232 IEFTFY
+232 
-238 DKYEVPTTDTIR
+238 
-250 NLEYEVDSRYDDCVS
+250 
-265 ITSNGKIYGEYAGT
+265 NGKVTAYGAGST
-279 ARIVVY
+279 TIELYMAGNSRRDDYIT
-285 DQDGGALGYVTVKV
+285 VTVKGSYDGDVSV
-299 TGTSKSDF
+299 TINGDTTYYLGDKDDKGSKSVIDQIDNYIDVGSLDEIYF
-307 TVTASVSAGTSG
+307 YNVTDNVGDLDVKAKTWYTYSEAEEIAFEPEKSGTAKFEYQATSTKGSAKYYGTISIKVE
-319 YALGDDD
+319 
-326 DDNGSSIIEQIN
+326 NGSSSGGDIE
-338 KKLKSNEWIE
+338 
-348 DIWFT
+348 
-353 SVSHTNGKLNA
+353 
-364 DKGSSSSDRYAYS
+364 YS
-377 ESEAEDVVF
+377 A
-386 TPDKSVKKGDTAVF
+386 TA
-400 YATVYAGKTTK
+400 
-411 KYYDVTISLKIIDGA
+411 
-426 SSDSD
+426 
-431 ITYTSELGKDVSFR
+431 GKDVSFDAD
-445 TSDFEDFWTDTY
+445 DFEDFWSD
-457 SSGTLDY
+457 SRRKGSREDLDY
-464 VKFGSVSGGSL
+464 VTFSL
-475 KDGDGKSA
+475 PSSSTGVLYDGDGSKLKSSTKCYVSA
-483 GSSSFYANPSR
+483 GR
-494 SSHKDL
+494 SETDL
-500 DDVYFEPN
+500 DDVYFEPKS
-508 NTTSKKA
+508 SKA
-515 TTIKIRFTAYGTQKK
+515 GTVKINFSAYGEDDTKI
-530 SSGDRELSGTVV
+530 SGTVV
-542 ITYLNGDIDDITYTT
+542 ITYLNGNIDDITYTT
-557 NSNGKVTLKSSDF
+557 NSSGKVDLKAKDF
-570 TDVFKKATGSS
+570 TDVFKAATGSS
-581 GTLTITFT
+581 SSSLTITFT

-602 DTKVTKSTTFK
+602 DTKVTKTTTFK

>member
-1 MKRTARKWLSLLMAF
+1 MKRTVRKWLSLLMAF
-16 ALVLSL
+16 AIVLSL
-22 MPAALAEREEVSF
+22 MPVALAEDENNPPPP
-35 GWSTEAPE
+35 STEATPSE
-43 GHKHER
+43 PGGNGTGGSGSGSGNQEPGDHNTPSEPNGDKECTEHKWKEAES
-49 GNEKTDSGKVA
+49 GTVGGEKVSTQAA
-60 TCTED
+60 TCEKA
-65 GYKVYSC
+65 GVQVY
-72 KNKIVES
+72 
-79 EDETDCSATF
+79 
-89 TEKIDKKGHTWDD
+89 
-102 GSVTKEA
+102 
-109 TCKEKGVKIFT
+109 TCENEG
-120 CSVCKEAKTEEIPM
+120 CNAAKTEELPKLSHDLEYKTTNDGKHYQQCKREECSYKTEEVSHKYDTKGECECGDKNTNDAVSAVITSSRSVTLDLSSTTKKTHNIEWAFKDEDGNYTSDSASVSFYSDDDDVAYVDKNGKVTAYGAGSTTIELYM
-134 KEHGRP
+134 A
-140 ENSNSYTQNTTAKTH
+140 SNSRRDGY
-155 TYKCTA
+155 
-161 GNEDITEDCS
+161 IT
-171 GTWSDAKD
+171 
-179 GTHSMTC
+179 
-186 TYCGA
+186 
-191 TYTGSHDYNDS
+191 
-202 GKCKVCDA
+202 
-210 RNDRTAVSISGSM
+210 
-223 EMKVDETKS
+223 
-232 IEFTFY
+232 
-238 DKYEVPTTDTIR
+238 
-250 NLEYEVDSRYDDCVS
+250 
-265 ITSNGKIYGEYAGT
+265 
-279 ARIVVY
+279 
-285 DQDGGALGYVTVKV
+285 VTVKGSYDGDVSV
-299 TGTSKSDF
+299 TINGDTTYYLGDKDDKGGKSVIDQIDDYINDEDGGYLSKIKFSNVTDTAGDLDASTSKWYESDDAEEIAF
-307 TVTASVSAGTSG
+307 EPEKSGTAEFEYRATSSRDNDYYGTISIKVE
-319 YALGDDD
+319 
-326 DDNGSSIIEQIN
+326 NGSSASGDIEY
-338 KKLKSNEWIE
+338 
-348 DIWFT
+348 
-353 SVSHTNGKLNA
+353 NA
-364 DKGSSSSDRYAYS
+364 
-377 ESEAEDVVF
+377 
-386 TPDKSVKKGDTAVF
+386 TA
-400 YATVYAGKTTK
+400 
-411 KYYDVTISLKIIDGA
+411 
-426 SSDSD
+426 
-431 ITYTSELGKDVSFR
+431 GKDVSFDAD
-445 TSDFEDFWTDTY
+445 DFEDFWSD
-457 SSGTLDY
+457 SRRKGSREDLDY
-464 VKFGSVSGGSL
+464 VTFSVSSSNGTL
-475 KDGDGKSA
+475 YDGDSSKLTSSTKCYVSA
-483 GSSSFYANPSR
+483 SR
-494 SSHKDL
+494 SQTDL
-500 DDVYFEPN
+500 DDVYFSPKS
-508 NTTSKKA
+508 SKA
-515 TTIKIRFTAYGTQKK
+515 GTVRINFSAYGEDDTKI
-530 SSGDRELSGTVV
+530 SGTVV
-542 ITYLNGDIDDITYTT
+542 ITYLNGNIDDITYTT
-557 NSNGKVTLKSSDF
+557 NSSGKVDLKAKDF
-570 TDVFKKATGSS
+570 TDVFKAATGSS
-581 GTLTITFT
+581 SSSLTITFT

>member
-1 MKRTARKWLSLLMAF
+1 MKRTVRKWLSLLMAF
-16 ALVLSL
+16 AIVLSL
-22 MPAALAEREEVSF
+22 MPVALAEDENNPTPP
-35 GWSTEAPE
+35 STEVTPSEPGENGTGGSGNGSGNQEPGDPNTPSEPNGDKECTDHKWEEAESGTVE
-43 GHKHER
+43 G
-49 GNEKTDSGKVA
+49 EKVSTQAA
-60 TCTED
+60 TCEKA
-65 GYKVYSC
+65 GVQVYTC
-72 KNKIVES
+72 KNEG
-79 EDETDCSATF
+79 CNA
-89 TEKIDKKGHTWDD
+89 
-102 GSVTKEA
+102 
-109 TCKEKGVKIFT
+109 
-120 CSVCKEAKTEEIPM
+120 AKTEELPKLSHDLEYKTTNDGKHYQQCKREECSYKTEEVSHKYDTKGKCECGDENTNDAVSAVITSSGSVTLDLSSTTKKTHNIEWAFKDEDGNYTSDSASVSFYSDDDDVAYVDKDGKVTAYGAGSTTIELYM
-134 KEHGRP
+134 AGNSRRDDYITVTVKGSYDGDVSVTIYSDTTYYLGDKDDKGGKSVVDKIDDYVYEKTGYHLDEVRFDNVTDTVGDLDASTRDWYDADELEDISFEP
-140 ENSNSYTQNTTAKTH
+140 ENTGTAEFDFEASNTRNAT
-155 TYKCTA
+155 
-161 GNEDITEDCS
+161 ICS
-171 GTWSDAKD
+171 GTI
-179 GTHSMTC
+179 
-186 TYCGA
+186 YI
-191 TYTGSHDYNDS
+191 
-202 GKCKVCDA
+202 KV
-210 RNDRTAVSISGSM
+210 
-223 EMKVDETKS
+223 E
-232 IEFTFY
+232 
-238 DKYEVPTTDTIR
+238 
-250 NLEYEVDSRYDDCVS
+250 
-265 ITSNGKIYGEYAGT
+265 
-279 ARIVVY
+279 
-285 DQDGGALGYVTVKV
+285 
-299 TGTSKSDF
+299 
-307 TVTASVSAGTSG
+307 
-319 YALGDDD
+319 
-326 DDNGSSIIEQIN
+326 
-338 KKLKSNEWIE
+338 
-348 DIWFT
+348 
-353 SVSHTNGKLNA
+353 
-364 DKGSSSSDRYAYS
+364 KGSSTSGGDIEYS
-377 ESEAEDVVF
+377 
-386 TPDKSVKKGDTAVF
+386 
-400 YATVYAGKTTK
+400 
-411 KYYDVTISLKIIDGA
+411 A
-426 SSDSD
+426 SS
-431 ITYTSELGKDVSFR
+431 GKDVSFDAD
-445 TSDFEDFWTDTY
+445 DFEDFWSD
-457 SSGTLDY
+457 SRRKGSREDLDY
-464 VKFGSVSGGSL
+464 VTFSL
-475 KDGDGKSA
+475 PSSSTGVLYDGDGSKLKSSTKCYVSA
-483 GSSSFYANPSR
+483 GRNET
-494 SSHKDL
+494 DL
-500 DDVYFEPN
+500 DDVYFEPKS
-508 NTTSKKA
+508 SKA
-515 TTIKIRFTAYGTQKK
+515 GTVKINFSAYGEDDTKI
-530 SSGDRELSGTVV
+530 SGTVV
-542 ITYLNGDIDDITYTT
+542 ITYLNGNIDDITYTT
-557 NSNGKVTLKSSDF
+557 NSSGKVDLKAKDF
-570 TDVFKKATGSS
+570 TDVFKAATGSS
-581 GTLTITFT
+581 SSSLTITFT

-613 TSGAGNKIAD
+613 TSGTGNKIAD